1 MSLSCAHDRAAD
13 RVELKGVARLC
24 VPEHRRLRP
33 GPEGTERSQ
42 RGRRVARSALGAGE
56 RRHLGGRLGRDKDGI
71 VVAVEAIHHV
81 GAGHPLTADRAREMK
96 PALAQRLHAGGA
108 GHDDDL
114 VTRVGEEDGQEAT
127 DPTRAQH
134 GTPTHRPTLRFVA
147 HMTVRPTREKAT
159 PSVSPPR
166 SDAHPG

>member
-1 MSLSCAHDRAAD
+1 
-13 RVELKGVARLC
+13 
-24 VPEHRRLRP
+24 
-33 GPEGTERSQ
+33 
-42 RGRRVARSALGAGE
+42 
-56 RRHLGGRLGRDKDGI
+56 
-71 VVAVEAIHHV
+71 
-81 GAGHPLTADRAREMK
+81 MK

-114 VTRVGEEDGQEAT
+114 VTRVGEEHGQEAT

-134 GTPTHRPTLRFVA
+134 GTPTHRPALRFVA

-166 SDAHPG
+166 SNAHPG